1 MKKILCI
8 ILSLLIIFST
18 FATVGIVSFGV
29 SDNVSLSTFVSDA
42 KEMIDEYGLYVET
55 KSDSFQTY
63 SEENESEFKTRRLI
77 IKSDSDIDTLNAISV
92 VSGFRNLW
100 VLQFETEED
109 TATAYEYY
117 CSLDSI
123 EFVEADSVVTTFDA
137 ETVATTD
144 SQKNYLSWGPK
155 HIGFDELNEII
166 NENNIK
172 LETVYVAVI
181 DTGVDYNHEFL
192 KNRVEK
198 TTFNSSDTGQT
209 NDPLDD
215 DDHGTHVAGIIA
227 DCTLDN
233 VIIRP
238 YKCLNSKGE
247 GTDLTISA
255 GIYQAA
261 DDENDVINMSFG
273 STGESP
279 LVEDALSYAKE
290 KSDPVMVAAM
300 GNDGAG
306 NPSAIPLPAKSPLV
320 IGVSSIDENNEKP
333 ISSNFGKEYTEL
345 AAPGEMIN
353 STIRNNGQK
362 EKSGTSMAAPF
373 VSAVAAYARGLYPS
387 YASEQIRSLM
397 NETAIPL
404 TGDKECQGLFGNG
417 LIYAGGI
424 LRDLSNSQSDVAC
437 VAVPAFSVD
446 DSEVYSSSVS
456 VEITAED
463 DTEIYYTTDGKIPS
477 QDSIRYDG
485 TPISIEET
493 TMVLAVAYSE
503 GKVKSNVSVA
513 HYKITI
519 IMTLNDIGVDSEG
532 YITLIKN
539 TKGFEYIEIPEV
551 CYGKNINGQVFQKE
565 PIGVAS
571 DAVQYHRTL
580 KYVKFPDTVKIIKS
594 RAFYSSHT
602 LQTVIADGVETVG
615 SEAFYGCKDLINCSF
630 KNAKTLGYRSFSGAG
645 KNASMPF
652 GYYFPNVTTVGEN
665 CFSSSGIS
673 FINIPEAT
681 EISDRAFGYCFNLS
695 NVMLPSACE
704 IGNYAFE
711 ECTSLRELTLQNA
724 RNIGEGAFSGCN
736 VLNSVYFPEAR
747 SLGNLMFINCSA
759 LNTVS
764 APNVREMYIN
774 SFNKYAPNITELNF
788 PSLETLHESEDD
800 DVSSQGLPRY
810 LESFIAPNLKNIP
823 DYTFYS
829 CRNLKYVEFP
839 SVETIGSGVF
849 INCEIPDMYWVDFRN
864 LISAQSLPNST
875 RVLLSSRFTTGPS
888 YKPKNLVIYGISG
901 TYAEQFAK
909 ENKCRFVSLPYFGR
923 LPDTATEEDTISI
936 NAQGINT
943 QYQWY
948 GASSPKYRSG
958 VAIEGA
964 TEKDFV
970 ISEHKRYNY
979 YFCEITV
986 DDNNSEPVSKY
997 TTICENKSYI
1007 YVPPTSNGKITIAT
1021 PSTRYLKYGESVNL
1035 YANATGLPE
1044 GAKIKWRIVDGSGVT
1059 LEPSVSGAICTVTS
1073 KSNGNVTI
1081 EAYAV
1086 NKNGNTLV
1094 NEKSNR
1100 IYDQEGI
1107 NSEVSL
1113 WWIILYYIRQMFGIT
1128 KTAINSLL

>member
-8 ILSLLIIFST
+8 VLSLLIIFST
-18 FATVGIVSFGV
+18 FVTVGIVSFGV
-29 SDNVSLSTFVSDA
+29 SDNVSLSTFISGT
-42 KEMIDEYGLYVET
+42 KEMIDEYGLYAET
-55 KSDSFQTY
+55 APNSFQTY
-63 SEENESEFKTRRLI
+63 FEENESEFKTRRLI
-77 IKSDSDIDTLNAISV
+77 VKSDSDIDTLNAISV

-109 TATAYEYY
+109 TAIAYEYY
-117 CSLDSI
+117 CSLDTI
-123 EFVEADSVVTTFDA
+123 EFVEADSVVTVSDT
-137 ETVATTD
+137 ETVTTTT
-144 SQKNYLSWGPK
+144 SQSDFLSWGPE

-166 NENNIK
+166 TENHIK

-198 TTFNSSDTGQT
+198 TTFNSSDTGKI

-215 DDHGTHVAGIIA
+215 NDHGTHVAGIIA

-300 GNDGAG
+300 GNDGSG

-320 IGVSSIDENNEKP
+320 IGVSSIDKNNEKP
-333 ISSNFGKEYTEL
+333 LSSNFGKEYTEL

-353 STIRNNGQK
+353 STIKNNGQK

-373 VSAVAAYARGLYPS
+373 VSAVAAYAKGLYPS

-424 LRDLSNSQSDVAC
+424 LRDLSNSQPEVKC
-437 VAVPAFSVD
+437 VAAPSFSVD
-446 DSEVYSSSVS
+446 DSEVYSSALS

-463 DTEIYYTTDGKIPS
+463 GTEIYYTTDGEIPS

-485 TPISIEET
+485 TPLLVEET
-493 TMVLAVAYSE
+493 SLILVAAYSE
-503 GKVKSNVSVA
+503 GKVKSCVSVA
-513 HYKITI
+513 NYKIAE
-519 IMTLNDIGVDSEG
+519 IMTLNSLYVDSDG
-532 YITLIKN
+532 YITGIKVSED
-539 TKGFEYIEIPEV
+539 FEYIEIPETV
-551 CYGKNINGQVFQKE
+551 YGKSMTGVISQKT

-571 DAVQYHRTL
+571 RAFEGNRTL
-580 KYVKFPDTVKIIKS
+580 KYVKLPDTVKTIKS
-594 RAFYSSHT
+594 RAFYDVHT

-615 SEAFYGCKDLINCSF
+615 SEAFYYCDNLINCSF
-630 KNAKTLGYRSFSGAG
+630 ENAETLGYCAFGVTG
-645 KNASMPF
+645 KSAAIPF
-652 GYYFPNVTTVGEN
+652 GYNFPKVKSIGES
-665 CFSSSGIS
+665 CFSSSSIS
-673 FINIPEAT
+673 YINMPQAEKIGN
-681 EISDRAFGYCFNLS
+681 RAFGSCVNLS
-695 NVMLPSACE
+695 NLIFPSASE
-704 IGNYAFE
+704 IGSNAFVR
-711 ECTSLRELTLQNA
+711 CSSLSEVTFQKANSV
-724 RNIGEGAFSGCN
+724 GESAFTDCSA
-736 VLNSVYFPEAR
+736 LESVYFPEVQSVG
-747 SLGNLMFINCSA
+747 SLAFDGCNN

-764 APNVREMYIN
+764 MPKVKEMYID
-774 SFNKYAPNITELNF
+774 SFERYSKKPTELNF
-788 PSLETLHESEDD
+788 PCLETLHEGEE
-800 DVSSQGLPRY
+800 GFPRY
-810 LESFIAPNLKNIP
+810 LESFVAPKLKNIP
-823 DYTFYS
+823 DNTFYCCS
-829 CRNLKYVEFP
+829 KLKYVEFS
-839 SVETIGSGVF
+839 SVETIGSNVF
-849 INCEIPDMYWVDFRN
+849 VNCEIPDMYWVDFRN
-864 LISAQSLPNST
+864 LISAQSLPNNT

-888 YKPKNLVIYGISG
+888 YKPKSLVIYGISG

-909 ENKCRFVSLPYFGR
+909 DNKCRFVSLPYFGR

-936 NAQGINT
+936 NVQGINT

-970 ISEHKRYNY
+970 INEHKRYKY

-986 DDNNSEPVSKY
+986 DDNNCEPVSKY

-1007 YVPPTSNGKITIAT
+1007 YVPPTSNGKVTIAT
-1021 PSTRYLKYGESVNL
+1021 PSNRYLKYGESVNL

-1044 GAKIKWRIVDGSGVT
+1044 GSKIKWRIVEGSGVT

-1086 NKNGNTLV
+1086 NKNGNTIV
-1094 NEKSNR
+1094 NEKGNR
-1100 IYDQEGI
+1100 VCDREGI
-1107 NSEVSL
+1107 SSEVSL
-1113 WWIILYYIRQMFGIT
+1113 WWVVLHYIKQMFSISN
-1128 KTAINSLL
+1128 AIMNL